1 MLDDRSI
8 VERRG
13 LSSLIHVF
21 SNYENKNKI
30 VSIITKLISPIAEQK
45 CKNL

>member
-8 VERRG
+8 VERR